1 MNEYIYAWITVA
13 LLAVLA
19 ELLLPG
25 GKSGKMAGHM
35 RFLAGLCILAA
46 LVPTV
51 KEGIARLNDLADGDH
66 AMTFPSV
73 EAGRDYDAYFSDHLS
88 DMTKEECE
96 AWVYEALQKHFSLP
110 RDKCFAV
117 VTVETDDK
125 GIPLVASV
133 EICLY
138 GTAMLANPHSIESYI
153 STQLSA
159 PCIVSVDLDGM

>member
-25 GKSGKMAGHM
+25 GRNGKLAGHV

-51 KEGIARLNDLADGDH
+51 KEGINRLSDLADGDQVL
-66 AMTFPSV
+66 TFPSI
-73 EAGRDYDAYFSDHLS
+73 EAGQDYDAYFSDHLS
-88 DMTKEECE
+88 DMTKEKCE

-110 RDKCFAV
+110 RDQCLV
-117 VTVETDDK
+117 LVTVEADDK
-125 GIPLVASV
+125 GLPLVASV

-138 GTAMLANPHSIESYI
+138 GTAILVNSHSIETFI
-153 STQLSA
+153 STQLST
-159 PCIVSVDLDGM
+159 PCTVSVDLDGM